1 MKTHIVIDGD
11 ILCYTASSA
20 VEKSIDWGDDFWTL
34 HSDLSEARSRV
45 DIDIVEFVE
54 RLNGSSYTVCFSDK
68 ANFRK
73 DVYPQ
78 YKANRKDLRKPVA
91 FAALKAYI
99 LECWPC
105 ATWKNLEADDVMGIM
120 ATDPRKD
127 VVIVSAD
134 KDMRTIPG
142 RWFNPNNPDA
152 GIIHVSRD
160 DADRNHL
167 IQTLTGDRV
176 DGYPGCPGIGPA
188 RAEKIV
194 DGGWSA
200 VVDAYVKAGLNE
212 AVALTQARMAY
223 ILRKGDYVRK
233 SGRVKLWDPRKGTN
247 GKAKQAAA
255 DQVGNAQ
262 AAAA

>member
-11 ILCYTASSA
+11 ILCYTAAAA
-20 VEKSIDWGDDFWTL
+20 VEKPIHWGDDFWTL
-34 HSDLSEARSRV
+34 HADLSEAKSRV

-54 RLNGSSYTVCFSDK
+54 RLNGSSYTVCFSDQ

-73 DVYPQ
+73 LLYPE
-78 YKANRKDLRKPVA
+78 YKSNRKDQRKPVV
-91 FAALKAYI
+91 FSALREYI
-99 LECWPC
+99 MECWPC
-105 ATWKNLEADDVMGIM
+105 VRWKFLEADDVMGIM

-134 KDMRTIPG
+134 KDMKTIPG
-142 RWFNPNNPDA
+142 KWFNPNNPDA
-152 GIIHVSRD
+152 GVVEVSEAE
-160 DADRNHL
+160 ADRNHL

-200 VVDAYVKAGLNE
+200 VVETYVKAGLNE
-212 AVALTQARMAY
+212 SVALTQARMAY
-223 ILRKGDYVRK
+223 ILRKGDYARK
-233 SGRVKLWDPRKGTN
+233 SGKIKWWKPRE
-247 GKAKQAAA
+247 KQH
-255 DQVGNAQ
+255 GEAQ
-262 AAAA
+262 AAVASV